1 MSRRAAENANG
12 AGVSWLRK
20 PQVNKQGSTEQWI
33 SQEEVNSLSGKM

>member
-20 PQVNKQGSTEQWI
+20 PQVNKQGST
-33 SQEEVNSLSGKM
+33 NSGFLGKR